1 MGKISENSIFY
12 KLYLYYNLY
21 VRYKA
26 LKKRSTYSQNE
37 EDLFFLVPL
46 ENDGSQNWSRL
57 QEWLDAGNSIA
68 DDMPNQNT
76 HYIAERKAAYPAL
89 ADQLDKIFHEG
100 VDAWKVEIQAI
111 KDANPKP
118 PAPPEF
124 EPGT

>member
-1 MGKISENSIFY
+1 MAIYHTNIMLERDKY
-12 KLYLYYNLY
+12 CVHL
-21 VRYKA
+21 
-26 LKKRSTYSQNE
+26 QNE

-57 QEWLDAGNSIA
+57 QEWLDAGNSIV

-76 HYIAERKAAYPAL
+76 HYIAERKAAYPSF

-100 VDAWKVEIQAI
+100 VDAWKAEIQAV